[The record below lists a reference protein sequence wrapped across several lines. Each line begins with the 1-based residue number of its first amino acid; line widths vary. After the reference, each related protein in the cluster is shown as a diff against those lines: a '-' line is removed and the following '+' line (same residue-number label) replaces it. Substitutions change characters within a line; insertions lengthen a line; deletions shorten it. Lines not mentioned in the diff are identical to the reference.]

1 MQLLTQQQE
10 LDLLDRNEP
19 FGKRHNSQNPKTHNH
34 KKLKNMQSFRS
45 EIEDNIVRKDIIDLE
60 RKIALFK
67 DGKID
72 DERFRSLRLARGIY
86 GQRQE
91 GVQMIRIKLPFGK
104 VSSEQLLRISN
115 VSDEY
120 STGRLHITTRQDIQI
135 HYVSLDRTPELW
147 AELEKNDITL
157 REACGN
163 TVRNITASE
172 TAGIDV
178 DEPFDVS
185 PYAFAM
191 FDFFLR
197 NPVCQEMG
205 RKFKIS
211 FSSSDKDTALSYIH
225 DLGFIPKIVNGER
238 GFKVMLGGG
247 LGSQP
252 LHAEVLSEFI
262 PTNQIIPT
270 TEGVLRIFDRFG
282 ERSKRLKARMKFLIK
297 DLGAE
302 AFAKL
307 VEEEKKALSHPVFEI
322 DTAAFDAPIPEP
334 LLVAQKVVIE
344 DVAAF
349 EAWKKS
355 NVIQQKQ
362 KGYVAIGIKV
372 ALGDFYTDKARLLAD
387 LIKNYAANELR
398 FSLRQD
404 ILIRHVKEEN
414 LAFFYQELAKL
425 DFVTLGY
432 NSTADI
438 TSCPGTDTC
447 NLGIASSTGVAKELE
462 RVLATEYPQYFNNKE
477 ITIKISGCM
486 NACGQHNMAH
496 IGFQGMS
503 INSGK
508 LVAPALQVL
517 LGGGVLGNGEG
528 RFADKVIKIPSR
540 RGPEA
545 LRSILDD
552 FEDNASGQSFLDYY
566 DAKGET
572 YFFELLK
579 PFSDITNLTESDF
592 VDWGNA
598 DNYVKAIGVGE
609 CAGVVIDL
617 VATLIFEAK
626 DKMTF
631 AQEAF
636 DDKNW
641 ADAIYLA
648 YAGFVNGAKAL
659 LLSENQRTNA
669 HAGIIDLFDTYF
681 IESNKINLN
690 GTFKDLVYQINQNEP
705 SEEFAKKY
713 IQEAIEFFQKIED
726 YRAKDLANA

>member
-1 MQLLTQQQE
+1 ME
-10 LDLLDRNEP
+10 
-19 FGKRHNSQNPKTHNH
+19 
-34 KKLKNMQSFRS
+34 SFRT
-45 EIEDNIVRKDIIDLE
+45 EIEDPIVQKDIIDLE
-60 RKIALFK
+60 RKIALFR

-72 DERFRSLRLARGIY
+72 DERFRSLRLARGVY

-104 VSSEQLLRISN
+104 VTSEQLLRITK

-135 HYVSLDRTPELW
+135 HYVSLDRTPQLW
-147 AELEKNDITL
+147 AELEKDDVTL

-172 TAGIDV
+172 TAGIDGE
-178 DEPFDVS
+178 EPFDVS
-185 PYAFAM
+185 PYAHALFQ
-191 FDFFLR
+191 FFLR

-205 RKFKIS
+205 RKFKMS
-211 FSSSDKDTALSYIH
+211 FSSSDKDTGLSYLH

-252 LHAEVLSEFI
+252 SHAELLSEFI
-262 PTNQIIPT
+262 PVNQIIPT
-270 TEGVLRIFDRFG
+270 TEGVLRIFDRYG
-282 ERSKRLKARMKFLIK
+282 ERAKRLKARMKFLIK
-297 DLGAE
+297 DLGRDE
-302 AFAKL
+302 FLRL
-307 VEEEKKALSHPVFEI
+307 VEEEKKALSYQTVEI
-322 DTAAFDAPIPEP
+322 DTTAFDGEIPAP
-334 LLVAQKVVIE
+334 LLEAPKVVIE
-344 DVAAF
+344 DTAAF

-355 NVIQQKQ
+355 NVIAQKQ
-362 KGYVAIGIKV
+362 AGYVAIGIKV
-372 ALGDFYTDKARLLAD
+372 LLGDFYTDKARALAE

-404 ILIRHVKEEN
+404 ILIRHIKEEN
-414 LAFFYQELAKL
+414 LPFFYQELAKL
-425 DFVTLGY
+425 DFVALGY
-432 NSTADI
+432 NTISDI
-438 TSCPGTDTC
+438 TACPGTDTC
-447 NLGIASSTGVAKELE
+447 NLGIASSTGIAVELE
-462 RVLATEYPQYFNNKE
+462 RVLETEYPQYSNNQE

-486 NACGQHNMAH
+486 NACGQHNMAE

-517 LGGGVLGNGEG
+517 LGGGNLGNGNG
-528 RFADKVIKIPSR
+528 RFSDKVIKIPSR
-540 RGPEA
+540 RGPDA
-545 LRSILDD
+545 LRFILND
-552 FEDNASGQSFLDYY
+552 FEANGNGQSFLNYY
-566 DAKGET
+566 DAKGEK
-572 YFFELLK
+572 YFYEFLK
-579 PFSDITNLTESDF
+579 PLADLTNLTEADF

-598 DNYVKAIGVGE
+598 DNYVKAVGVGE

-617 VATLIFEAK
+617 VATLILEAK

-636 DDKNW
+636 DEGKW

-659 LLSENQRTNA
+659 LLAENQKTNH
-669 HAGIIDLFDTYF
+669 HAGIIDLFDTVF
-681 IESNKINLN
+681 IESNKIELDS
-690 GTFKDLVYQINQNEP
+690 TFKDLVYQIRANEP
-705 SEEFAKKY
+705 SAEFAQKY
-713 IQEAIEFFQKIED
+713 IQEGVAFFENIEK

>member
-1 MQLLTQQQE
+1 
-10 LDLLDRNEP
+10 
-19 FGKRHNSQNPKTHNH
+19 
-34 KKLKNMQSFRS
+34 MQSFRT
-45 EIEDNIVRKDIIDLE
+45 EIEDPIVQKDIIDLE
-60 RKIALFK
+60 RKITLFRE
-67 DGKID
+67 GKID
-72 DERFRSLRLARGIY
+72 EERFRSLRLARGVY

-104 VSSEQLLRISN
+104 VSSEQLLRISK

-282 ERSKRLKARMKFLIK
+282 ERSRRLKARMKFLIK

-302 AFAKL
+302 AFTKL

-322 DTAAFDAPIPEP
+322 DTTAFDTPIPEP
-334 LLVAQKVVIE
+334 LLVAPKVEIE
-344 DVAAF
+344 NVATF

-404 ILIRHVKEEN
+404 ILIRHIKEEN

-425 DFVTLGY
+425 GFVTLGY

-447 NLGIASSTGVAKELE
+447 NLGIASSTGVATELE

-552 FEDNASGQSFLDYY
+552 FESNANGQSFLDYY

-579 PFSDITNLTESDF
+579 PLSDITNLSEADF

-636 DDKNW
+636 EDKNW

-659 LLSENQRTNA
+659 LLSENQRTNH
-669 HAGIIDLFDTYF
+669 HAGIIDLFDTF
-681 IESNKINLN
+681 FTETNKIELKS
-690 GTFKDLVYQINQNEP
+690 TFKELVYQINQNEP
-705 SEEFAKKY
+705 SAAFAKRY
-713 IQEAIEFFQKIED
+713 IQEATAFFETIES
-726 YRAKDLANA
+726 YREKDLANE

>member
-1 MQLLTQQQE
+1 ME
-10 LDLLDRNEP
+10 
-19 FGKRHNSQNPKTHNH
+19 
-34 KKLKNMQSFRS
+34 SFRT
-45 EIEDNIVRKDIIDLE
+45 EIENPIVQKDIIDLE
-60 RKIALFK
+60 RKIALFR

-72 DERFRSLRLARGIY
+72 DDSFRSLRLARGVY

-104 VSSEQLLRISN
+104 VSSEQLMRVAS
-115 VSDEY
+115 VSDKY

-147 AELEKNDITL
+147 SELEKDDITL

-172 TAGIDV
+172 TAGIDI

-185 PYAFAM
+185 PYAHAM
-191 FDFFLR
+191 FQFFLR
-197 NPVCQEMG
+197 NPICQEMG

-211 FSSSDKDTALSYIH
+211 FSSSDKDTALSYLH

-252 LHAEVLSEFI
+252 HHAEVLTDFM
-262 PTNQIIPT
+262 PVNQIIPT

-282 ERSKRLKARMKFLIK
+282 ERAKRLKARMKFLVK
-297 DLGAE
+297 ETGRDEFLR
-302 AFAKL
+302 L
-307 VEEEKKALSHPVFEI
+307 VEEEKKALSNQVVEI
-322 DTAAFDAPIPEP
+322 DTTAFDTPILEP
-334 LLVAQKVVIE
+334 LLVAPNVIIE
-344 DVAAF
+344 DRAAF

-355 NVIQQKQ
+355 NVIAQKQ
-362 KGYVAIGIKV
+362 KGYFAIGIKIV
-372 ALGDFYTDKARLLAD
+372 LGDFYTDKARLLAD

-398 FSLRQD
+398 FSLRQN
-404 ILIRHVKEEN
+404 IIIRHVKEQDLE
-414 LAFFYQELAKL
+414 FFYQELEKL
-425 DFVTLGY
+425 DFVALGY
-432 NSTADI
+432 DSTADI
-438 TSCPGTDTC
+438 TACPGTDTC
-447 NLGIASSTGVAKELE
+447 NLGIASSTGIAVELE
-462 RVLATEYPQYFNNKE
+462 RVLAAEYPQYNNNKD

-517 LGGGVLGNGEG
+517 LGGGTLGNGEG

-545 LRSILDD
+545 LRYVLND
-552 FEDNASGQSFLDYY
+552 FEAYANGKSFLEYY
-566 DAKGET
+566 DANGEK
-572 YFFELLK
+572 YFYELLK
-579 PFSDITNLTESDF
+579 DLANTTNLTEADF

-609 CAGVVIDL
+609 CAGVIIDL
-617 VATLIFEAK
+617 VATLIYEAK
-626 DKMTF
+626 DKITF
-631 AQEAF
+631 AKEAF
-636 DDKNW
+636 EDKKW
-641 ADAIYLA
+641 SDAIYLS

-659 LLSENQRTNA
+659 LLSEDEKTNN
-669 HAGIIDLFDTYF
+669 HAGIIDLFDTVF
-681 IESNKINLN
+681 TATNKIDLKS
-690 GTFKDLVYQINQNEP
+690 TFRDLVYQINQNEP
-705 SEEFAKKY
+705 SEDFAIKY
-713 IQEAIEFFQKIED
+713 IQDATTFFEIIES
-726 YRAKDLANA
+726 YRAKDLENE

>member
-1 MQLLTQQQE
+1 ME
-10 LDLLDRNEP
+10 
-19 FGKRHNSQNPKTHNH
+19 
-34 KKLKNMQSFRS
+34 SFRT
-45 EIEDNIVRKDIIDLE
+45 EIENPIVQKDIIDLE
-60 RKIALFK
+60 KKIALFR

-72 DERFRSLRLARGIY
+72 DERFRSLRLARGVY

-104 VSSEQLLRISN
+104 VTSEQLLRITK

-135 HYVSLDRTPELW
+135 HYVSLDRTPKLW
-147 AELEKNDITL
+147 AELEKDDVTL

-172 TAGIDV
+172 TAGIDTE
-178 DEPFDVS
+178 EPFDVS
-185 PYAFAM
+185 PYAHALFQ
-191 FDFFLR
+191 FFLR

-205 RKFKIS
+205 RKFKMS
-211 FSSSDKDTALSYIH
+211 FSSSDKDTALSYLH
-225 DLGFIPKIVNGER
+225 DLGFIPKVVNGER

-252 LHAEVLSEFI
+252 HHAELLSEFI
-262 PTNQIIPT
+262 PVNQIIPT
-270 TEGVLRIFDRFG
+270 TEGVLRIFDRYG
-282 ERSKRLKARMKFLIK
+282 ERAKRLKARMKFLIK
-297 DLGAE
+297 EIGREEFLR
-302 AFAKL
+302 L
-307 VEEEKKALSHPVFEI
+307 IEEEKKALSYQTVEI
-322 DTAAFDAPIPEP
+322 DTTAFDGEIPAP
-334 LLVAQKVVIE
+334 LLVAPKVTI
-344 DVAAF
+344 DDIAAF

-355 NVIQQKQ
+355 NVIAQKQ
-362 KGYVAIGIKV
+362 AGYVAIGIKV
-372 ALGDFYTDKARLLAD
+372 ALGDFYTDKARSLAQ

-414 LAFFYQELAKL
+414 LPFFYQELAKL

-432 NSTADI
+432 NTIGDI
-438 TSCPGTDTC
+438 TACPGTDTC
-447 NLGIASSTGVAKELE
+447 NLGIASSTGIATELE
-462 RVLATEYPQYFNNKE
+462 RVLATEYPQYSNNRE
-477 ITIKISGCM
+477 IAIKISGCM
-486 NACGQHNMAH
+486 NACGQHNMAE

-517 LGGGVLGNGEG
+517 LGGGILGNGEG
-528 RFADKVIKIPSR
+528 RFSDKVIKIPSR
-540 RGPEA
+540 RGPDA
-545 LRSILDD
+545 LRFILND
-552 FEDNASGQSFLDYY
+552 FDANANGQSFLNYY
-566 DAKGET
+566 DAKGEK
-572 YFFELLK
+572 YFYEFLK
-579 PFSDITNLTESDF
+579 PLADITNLTEADF

-598 DNYVKAIGVGE
+598 DNYVKAVGVGE

-636 DDKNW
+636 EDQKW

-659 LLSENQRTNA
+659 LLSEDQKTNH
-669 HAGIIDLFDTYF
+669 HAGIIDLFDTVF
-681 IESNKINLN
+681 IESKKIELDSS
-690 GTFKDLVYQINQNEP
+690 FKELVYQINKNEP
-705 SEEFAKKY
+705 SAEFAKKY
-713 IQEAIEFFQKIED
+713 IQEGVAFFENIEN
-726 YRAKDLANA
+726 YRAKDLANE

>member
-1 MQLLTQQQE
+1 
-10 LDLLDRNEP
+10 
-19 FGKRHNSQNPKTHNH
+19 
-34 KKLKNMQSFRS
+34 MQSFRT
-45 EIEDNIVRKDIIDLE
+45 EIEDPIVQKDIIDLE
-60 RKIALFK
+60 RKIALFRE
-67 DGKID
+67 GKID
-72 DERFRSLRLARGIY
+72 EERFRSLRLARGVY

-104 VSSEQLLRISN
+104 VTSEQLVRISK

-120 STGRLHITTRQDIQI
+120 SRGRLHITTRQDIQI

-147 AELEKNDITL
+147 AELEKDDVTL

-172 TAGIDV
+172 NAGIDPE
-178 DEPFDVS
+178 EPFDVS
-185 PYAFAM
+185 PYAYAL
-191 FDFFLR
+191 FDFLLR

-205 RKFKIS
+205 RKVKIA
-211 FSSSDKDTALSYIH
+211 FSSSDKDTALSYLH

-252 LHAEVLSEFI
+252 HHAELLSEFI
-262 PTNQIIPT
+262 PANQIIPT
-270 TEGVLRIFDRFG
+270 TEGILRVFDRHG
-282 ERSKRLKARMKFLIK
+282 ERAKRLKSRMKFLVK
-297 DLGAE
+297 DLGKDE
-302 AFAKL
+302 FLRL
-307 VEEEKKALSHPVFEI
+307 VEEEKKALSCQFFEI
-322 DTAAFDAPIPEP
+322 DTTAFDGPIPEP
-334 LLVAQKVVIE
+334 LKMAPKVEIA
-344 DVAAF
+344 DIAAF
-349 EAWKKS
+349 ETWKKS

-372 ALGDFYTDKARLLAD
+372 PLGDFYTDKARLLAD
-387 LIKNYAANELR
+387 LIKNYGANELR

-404 ILIRHVKEEN
+404 ILIRNIKEDN
-414 LAFFYQELAKL
+414 LVFFYQELEKL
-425 DFVTLGY
+425 GFVALGF

-438 TSCPGTDTC
+438 TACPGTDTC
-447 NLGIASSTGVAKELE
+447 NLGIASSTGIATELE
-462 RVLATEYPQYFNNKE
+462 RVLAAEYPQYNNNKD

-486 NACGQHNMAH
+486 NACGQHNMAQ

-517 LGGGVLGNGEG
+517 LGGGNLGNGNG

-545 LRSILDD
+545 LRFILND
-552 FEDNASGQSFLDYY
+552 FEANANGLKFLDYY
-566 DAKGET
+566 DAKGEK
-572 YFFELLK
+572 YFFDLLT
-579 PFSDITNLTESDF
+579 PLADISNLTEADF

-626 DKMTF
+626 DKITF

-636 DDKNW
+636 EEKKW
-641 ADAIYLA
+641 SDAIYLA

-659 LLSENQRTNA
+659 LLAENEKTNH
-669 HAGIIDLFDTYF
+669 HAGIIDLFDTIF
-681 IESNKINLN
+681 TATNKIELKS
-690 GTFKDLVYQINQNEP
+690 TFRDLVYQINQNEP
-705 SEEFAKKY
+705 SGEFAKKY
-713 IQEAIEFFQKIED
+713 IEEAIAFFETIEL
-726 YRAKDLANA
+726 YRAKDLKNE

>member
-1 MQLLTQQQE
+1 ME
-10 LDLLDRNEP
+10 
-19 FGKRHNSQNPKTHNH
+19 
-34 KKLKNMQSFRS
+34 SFRT
-45 EIEDNIVRKDIIDLE
+45 EIEDPIVQKDIIDLE
-60 RKIALFK
+60 RKIALFR

-72 DERFRSLRLARGIY
+72 DERFRSLRLARGVY

-104 VSSEQLLRISN
+104 VTSEQLLRITK

-135 HYVSLDRTPELW
+135 HYVSLDRTPQLW
-147 AELEKNDITL
+147 AELEKDDVTL

-172 TAGIDV
+172 TAGIDGE
-178 DEPFDVS
+178 EPFDVS
-185 PYAFAM
+185 PYAHALFQ
-191 FDFFLR
+191 FFLR

-205 RKFKIS
+205 RKFKMS
-211 FSSSDKDTALSYIH
+211 FSSSDKDTGLSYLH

-247 LGSQP
+247 LGSRP
-252 LHAEVLSEFI
+252 SHAELLSEFI
-262 PTNQIIPT
+262 PVNQIIPT
-270 TEGVLRIFDRFG
+270 TEGVLRIFDRYG
-282 ERSKRLKARMKFLIK
+282 ERAKRLKARMKFLIK
-297 DLGAE
+297 DLGRDE
-302 AFAKL
+302 FLRL
-307 VEEEKKALSHPVFEI
+307 VEEEKKALCYQTVEI
-322 DTAAFDAPIPEP
+322 DTTAFDGAIPAP
-334 LLVAQKVVIE
+334 LLEAPKVVIE
-344 DVAAF
+344 DTAAF

-355 NVIQQKQ
+355 NVIAQKQ
-362 KGYVAIGIKV
+362 AGYVAIGIKV
-372 ALGDFYTDKARLLAD
+372 LLGDFYTDKARALAE

-398 FSLRQD
+398 FTLRQD

-414 LAFFYQELAKL
+414 LPFFYQELAKL
-425 DFVTLGY
+425 DFVALGY
-432 NSTADI
+432 NTISDI
-438 TSCPGTDTC
+438 TACPGTDTC
-447 NLGIASSTGVAKELE
+447 NLGIASSTGIAVELE
-462 RVLATEYPQYFNNKE
+462 RVLETEYPQYSNNQE

-486 NACGQHNMAH
+486 NACGQHNMAE

-517 LGGGVLGNGEG
+517 LGGGNLGNGNG
-528 RFADKVIKIPSR
+528 RFSDKVIKIPSR
-540 RGPEA
+540 RGPDA
-545 LRSILDD
+545 LRFILND
-552 FEDNASGQSFLDYY
+552 FEANGNGQSFLNYY
-566 DAKGET
+566 DAKGEK
-572 YFFELLK
+572 YFYEFLK
-579 PFSDITNLTESDF
+579 PLADLTNLTEADF

-598 DNYVKAIGVGE
+598 DNYVKAVGVGE

-617 VATLIFEAK
+617 VATLILEAK

-636 DDKNW
+636 DEGKW

-659 LLSENQRTNA
+659 LLAENQKTNH
-669 HAGIIDLFDTYF
+669 HAGIIDLFDTVF
-681 IESNKINLN
+681 IESNKIELDS
-690 GTFKDLVYQINQNEP
+690 TFKDLVYQIRANEP
-705 SEEFAKKY
+705 SAEFAQKY
-713 IQEAIEFFQKIED
+713 IQEGVAFFENIEK